1 MLTNFVGA
9 TFVDMEAPHH
19 DSNEAEIVSLL
30 TEIQLPLLLY
40 VRSLLPGDPSARD
53 VAQQANAKI
62 WQLRDEFE
70 SGTNFKAWAFSIAR
84 FEVLSYRKQQA
95 RDARFVFSSE
105 LEELI
110 SDEIS
115 VGTGELELQSEA
127 LRECMQ
133 SLRERDRELILHRY
147 ASGESLAIYA
157 ERMGRS
163 LSGLKVA
170 LHRLRNSLSKCIQQ
184 RLETRGISS

>member
-1 MLTNFVGA
+1 
-9 TFVDMEAPHH
+9 MEAPHH